1 MAEAQGS
8 LNRINQ
14 VTLCFKY
21 QYTCSSQMK
30 IHPFGKDNNV
40 AKAAPK
46 FVCKECKM
54 VFQSKDSL
62 ELHKRKSRH
71 FSGLIYFGKSDK

>member
-1 MAEAQGS
+1 
-8 LNRINQ
+8 
-14 VTLCFKY
+14 
-21 QYTCSSQMK
+21 MK
-30 IHPFGKDNNV
+30 IHPFGKENNA
-40 AKAAPK
+40 AKAATK

-71 FSGLIYFGKSDK
+71 VGGLIYFGKSDK

>member
-1 MAEAQGS
+1 
-8 LNRINQ
+8 
-14 VTLCFKY
+14 
-21 QYTCSSQMK
+21 MK
-30 IHPFGKDNNV
+30 IHPFRKENNP
-40 AKAAPK
+40 AKAATK

-71 FSGLIYFGKSDK
+71 VGGLIYFGKSDK